1 MEWNGDVFV
10 CDHYV
15 FPEFKLGNMKQ
26 QSLKEIMDRP
36 ERMEFGRNKERLL
49 TRQCRECDYLMAC
62 HGECP
67 KNRFARSADGETGH
81 NYLCAGYHAF
91 FQHVAPY
98 MDYMKKQLMHKQAP
112 AQVMEWIRQGMPE

>member
-1 MEWNGDVFV
+1 M
-10 CDHYV
+10 
-15 FPEFKLGNMKQ
+15 FPDFKLGNIMERPLAELTRQ
-26 QSLKEIMDRP
+26 QVLKD
-36 ERMEFGRNKERLL
+36 FGANNERLL
-49 TRQCRECDYLMAC
+49 TRQCRECNYLMAC